1 MSIIDYYCP
10 CGKSYRINKRFA
22 GRSSRCICCRRE
34 YTVPESSSIILPVDP
49 DDPSSSSASSAL
61 RDSELDESLLNAFF
75 LDEAA
80 KVDVMGAG
88 RDRLKKP
95 RWGKYEIHA
104 KLSGGGMGAIFI
116 GRDTVLD
123 REVAIKRIQDRYK
136 NNPSIRK
143 RFLREA
149 RISGKLAHQGIIP
162 VYSLDF
168 DENDEPFYA
177 MQLMYGQTLLE
188 LIAQYHRSHRSS
200 LPKLQEL
207 VRYFVDACRT
217 ITYAHANHVVH
228 RDIKPANIMR
238 SGFGETFVLDWGLAK
253 KFKYE
258 SGDADAEDE
267 PTPGTAPPPED
278 DDDDDERQN
287 LTMVEGRIGT
297 LGYQS
302 PEYLTRGVSQP
313 SDDIFAL
320 GVTLYYLLTGKIPF
334 LDLKGGKKPDYM
346 SRFEM
351 LMSKPEAPH
360 TLNSMVDKRLSAI
373 CLHAVAFKPED
384 RFRSA
389 KNLAD
394 AVEEWLGG
402 ASVSKNPLGRTGTLR
417 NGKLLG
423 GVASSAA
430 LVGLVLGFLL
440 SRFFR

>member
-1 MSIIDYYCP
+1 
-10 CGKSYRINKRFA
+10 
-22 GRSSRCICCRRE
+22 
-34 YTVPESSSIILPVDP
+34 
-49 DDPSSSSASSAL
+49 
-61 RDSELDESLLNAFF
+61 
-75 LDEAA
+75 
-80 KVDVMGAG
+80 MGAE
-88 RDRLKKP
+88 RDRLKKI

-104 KLSGGGMGAIFI
+104 NLSSGGMGAIFI
-116 GRDTVLD
+116 ARDTVLD

-177 MQLMYGQTLLE
+177 MQLMYGQTLSE
-188 LIAQYHRSHRSS
+188 LITQYHRSRS

-207 VRYFVDACRT
+207 LRYFVDACRT
-217 ITYAHANHVVH
+217 ISYAHANHIVH
-228 RDIKPANIMR
+228 RDVKPANIMR

-258 SGDADAEDE
+258 SVGVEDE
-267 PTPGTAPPPED
+267 VGPDPEGTAAPVEENDED
-278 DDDDDERQN
+278 EEHRN
-287 LTMVEGRIGT
+287 LTIVEGRIGT

-320 GVTLYYLLTGKIPF
+320 GVTLYYILTGKIPF
-334 LDLKGGKKPDYM
+334 LDLKSGKKPDYM

-351 LMSKPEAPH
+351 LMSKPELPH
-360 TLNSMVDKRLSAI
+360 SLNTTIDKRLSAI
-373 CLHAVAFKPED
+373 CLHAIAFKPED
-384 RFRSA
+384 RFRTV

-394 AVEEWLGG
+394 AVEEWLG
-402 ASVSKNPLGRTGTLR
+402 SVSKSPTGLTVTAWNR
-417 NGKLLG
+417 NHPWLLLSG
-423 GVASSAA
+423 MVGSAA
-430 LVGLVLGFLL
+430 IAGFVLGVLS
-440 SRFFR
+440 SRFFH